1 MSEEDEPFGR
11 AKWRQ
16 MASLCALAFFLAAE
30 LEPRQGWAEATAV
43 KLDIAA
49 QDLGSAME
57 AFAKQTKAQILF
69 PSQIVNGL
77 RTNGISGIYTP
88 AAALRQLLN
97 GTGLTIIPN
106 GENNFILTAETSG
119 KQSLPAS
126 SSTSNIEQ
134 AEDVVVTARRRE
146 EKAQDVPIPMTVLG
160 GDALTATDTV
170 RIEDI
175 AQRLPSTNVTVSN
188 PRQSSIA
195 IRGIGNN
202 PANDGLQPSVGV
214 FLDGV
219 YLGRPGMA
227 VFDLTDLDQLEVLR
241 GPQGTL
247 FGKNTTA
254 GALNITTK
262 KPSFTAGGSVETTF
276 GNIGDREVKASITGP
291 LDDNQ
296 AVRLSVYDTS
306 RDGLLHS
313 VATGKDY
320 DDRARYGARGQWLAN
335 IRDNLTLRFIAEYNN
350 EGDRQGVSAPY
361 KEINGAGVWAQ
372 NARYQADAAALG
384 LNSRTLYQGHS
395 IYGTDVYINDQQ
407 YMKVVQSGIS
417 LLTDYDLGNGFS
429 LASIT
434 GFRNWNFYPLNDS
447 DGSTLSLQPEAGGI
461 NHDKQFSQELRV
473 STPTGGPID
482 YTAGLYYFRQQERV
496 HIFNVYGSY
505 LTLLEDFLGSYNYAT
520 GIFTPATPAT
530 ASSYLNKTVTTD
542 SRLGTNSAAAFGQA
556 NWHLTDQLTLTGGL
570 RNTYENNNI
579 SLWRNL
585 GNTAA
590 ATAGN
595 PNYQSVNYSKVDNNL
610 SGTLALT
617 YKLNDNISPYMSF
630 SHGAKAGAMNSQPAT
645 GNPLTPT
652 SIIVRPEKIN
662 DAELGFKSRLLNR
675 RLTFNTNAFYNLV
688 QDYQASG
695 TVIDPATGRNTQ
707 TLLNTG
713 WVQSKGVE
721 IDSAYALG
729 KGLTV
734 RFNSSYNQ
742 VTYRSFRNGSCAAE
756 YKTSAAYC
764 DLTGRP
770 VAGAPKWI
778 SALDTRYERSVADGW
793 IGYIEA
799 QYNYKSSFF
808 GPWVQ
813 DDSAFSKVKGVGL
826 TNLWIGTKLLND
838 QLDIALWVRNIFDK
852 RYVLFTNGG
861 TNGAYTAYPGD
872 PIAVGMTTRVTF

>member
-1 MSEEDEPFGR
+1 MSVDVKTAGR
-11 AKWRQ
+11 IKRRKIFIFYVLL
-16 MASLCALAFFLAAE
+16 ASLATGSR
-30 LEPRQGWAEATAV
+30 PSQGWAEDVST
-43 KLDIAA
+43 DTPPPDAA
-49 QDLGSAME
+49 SA
-57 AFAKQTKAQILF
+57 
-69 PSQIVNGL
+69 
-77 RTNGISGIYTP
+77 
-88 AAALRQLLN
+88 
-97 GTGLTIIPN
+97 
-106 GENNFILTAETSG
+106 
-119 KQSLPAS
+119 
-126 SSTSNIEQ
+126 SNI
-134 AEDVVVTARRRE
+134 EDVVVTARRRE

-160 GDALTATDTV
+160 GDALTATGTF

-175 AQRLPSTNVTVSN
+175 ARQLPSTNVTVNN

-202 PANDGLQPSVGV
+202 PASDGLQTAVGV

-320 DDRARYGARGQWLAN
+320 DDRTRYGARGQWLAN
-335 IRDNLTLRFIAEYNN
+335 IGDNLTLRFIAEYNN
-350 EGDRQGVSAPY
+350 EGDRQGPTAPY
-361 KEINGAGVWAQ
+361 KEINGAAIWAQ
-372 NARYQADAAALG
+372 YARYKIDAAALG
-384 LNSRTLYQGHS
+384 LNISTPSQGHN
-395 IYGTDVYINDQQ
+395 IYGTDIYINDQQ
-407 YMKVVQSGIS
+407 YMKVVQGGTT

-429 LASIT
+429 LASVT
-434 GFRNWNFYPLNDS
+434 GFRSWDFYPMNDS
-447 DGSTLSLQPEAGGI
+447 DQTSMSIVPSGGV
-461 NHDKQFSQELRV
+461 NNRDKQFSQELRI
-473 STPTGGPID
+473 SSPTGGPVD
-482 YTAGLYYFRQQERV
+482 YTTGLYYFLQRQRT
-496 HIFNVYGSY
+496 HGFSYYGSNA
-505 LTLLEDFLGSYNYAT
+505 TLIADYLGSYNYAT
-520 GIFTPATPAT
+520 GVFTPATAKA
-530 ASSYLNKTVTTD
+530 ASYVNKDITTD
-542 SRLGTNSAAAFGQA
+542 SRLGTSSAAAFGQA

-585 GNTAA
+585 DNTAA

-610 SGTLALT
+610 SGTFALT

-630 SHGAKAGAMNSQPAT
+630 SHGAKAGAMNNSPPT
-645 GNPLTPT
+645 GSLITPNVV
-652 SIIVRPEKIN
+652 IVRPEKIN
-662 DAELGFKSRLLNR
+662 DGEFGFKSQALGH
-675 RLTFNTNAFYNLV
+675 RLTFDADAFYSLV
-688 QDYQASG
+688 QDYQANST
-695 TVIDPATGRNTQ
+695 TVDPATGLNTT
-707 TLLNTG
+707 TLRNTG

-826 TNLWIGTKLLND
+826 TNLWIGSKLLNN
-838 QLDIALWVRNIFDK
+838 QLDVALWVRNIFDK
-852 RYVLFTNGG
+852 RYVLYTNGG
-861 TNGAYTAYPGD
+861 TSGAYTAYPGD
-872 PIAVGMTTRVTF
+872 PIAFGATARVTF